1 MGQNPKY
8 STTTIKKT
16 IKNRFFF
23 KKGYKKDFVLA
34 AKCHLGVNSKSRM
47 GPWQW
52 SLSLNLAA
60 LVQGMS
66 ENSKITIKS

>member
-8 STTTIKKT
+8 STTTIKKQL
-16 IKNRFFF
+16 IIDFFF
-23 KKGYKKDFVLA
+23 KKGYKKDFVLTG
-34 AKCHLGVNSKSRM
+34 KCHLGVNSKSRM

-52 SLSLNLAA
+52 SLTLNLAA

-66 ENSKITIKS
+66 ENSKKTIKS